1 MPSVSCALAAA
12 AALLLANP
20 VAGGVM
26 PPPRDVARYKW
37 LVNAGS
43 NASEPQQV
51 HASFG
56 EDPMTSLQFV
66 WSTRTAADTIL
77 RFGEAGK
84 PMTSIANG
92 TSTPFDEPVQFIHR
106 AAATGLRAGT
116 TYSYVVGS
124 PAGGWS
130 NVSTMTTAP
139 VPGSPEAGALV
150 FAVYGDMG
158 LDNERSLAWLVKDVE
173 AGAFD
178 AVLHVGDLGYD
189 LDSDGGLRG
198 DAFMNSI
205 APITARVPY
214 HTMPGNHE
222 IEGGTFKAY
231 RSRFWMPA
239 SNDALYHS
247 IDVGNAHFSMISSE
261 MYFAISEYGLL
272 MMPEQF
278 TWLEKD
284 LAAVDRTKSP
294 WLVLMLHRPMYCQ
307 DDDSQG
313 DACHTLTNPTRVG
326 YFGQYALEPLLLKY
340 GVDLVVGAHEHF
352 LGLSKVLYNN
362 NASTAVMSNQTD
374 GSILFRNPGAPVHIL
389 AGSAGCP
396 EKLDVLSPTQ
406 PEWSAGAWDVY
417 GYGYLSFPSASRAT
431 WSFRNDTDGSII
443 NRLEFQQDHHG
454 PFAA

>member
-1 MPSVSCALAAA
+1 MWAEDGAADRGAAPSGVEARDPLEDAISSCSSSAVGQAPAARPHAHAPLALARSRAA
-12 AALLLANP
+12 
-20 VAGGVM
+20 
-26 PPPRDVARYKW
+26 PPRDVARYKW

-189 LDSDGGLRG
+189 LDSDG
-198 DAFMNSI
+198 
-205 APITARVPY
+205 
-214 HTMPGNHE
+214 
-222 IEGGTFKAY
+222 
-231 RSRFWMPA
+231 
-239 SNDALYHS
+239 
-247 IDVGNAHFSMISSE
+247 
-261 MYFAISEYGLL
+261 
-272 MMPEQF
+272 
-278 TWLEKD
+278 
-284 LAAVDRTKSP
+284 
-294 WLVLMLHRPMYCQ
+294 
-307 DDDSQG
+307 
-313 DACHTLTNPTRVG
+313 
-326 YFGQYALEPLLLKY
+326 
-340 GVDLVVGAHEHF
+340 
-352 LGLSKVLYNN
+352 
-362 NASTAVMSNQTD
+362 
-374 GSILFRNPGAPVHIL
+374 
-389 AGSAGCP
+389 
-396 EKLDVLSPTQ
+396 
-406 PEWSAGAWDVY
+406 
-417 GYGYLSFPSASRAT
+417 
-431 WSFRNDTDGSII
+431 
-443 NRLEFQQDHHG
+443 
-454 PFAA
+454 